1 MLSLLTSIEAT
12 AGILSPPVGSPTHV
26 VVLECS
32 VKGHKNG
39 KGLEHLPHQE
49 RLRELTIIHTP
60 AHFLFREVVK
70 NEGMQWL

>member
-60 AHFLFREVVK
+60 AHFLFREIAK
-70 NEGMQWL
+70 KGGMQWL